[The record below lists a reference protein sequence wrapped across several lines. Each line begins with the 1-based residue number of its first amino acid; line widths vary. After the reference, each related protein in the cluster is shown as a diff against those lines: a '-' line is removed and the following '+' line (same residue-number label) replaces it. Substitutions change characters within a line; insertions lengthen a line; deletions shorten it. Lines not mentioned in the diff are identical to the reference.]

1 MKSIVYLLIVCT
13 SFSCCSSSKEN
24 LPQAQPNPPGDPQV
38 AQDLRNMLQQGIDF
52 FGEGNVPVKWKL
64 RMNYDDTVRFTA
76 EDGLSLKTAYNQLK
90 KEITTGRS
98 IFSGKITGGDIIITV
113 TEKGCTLPGEKE
125 AYKKQVSVSFNS
137 RSYTGCG
144 KFLGDVMLSNKWLLE
159 KIGNT
164 PINPS
169 EYNRVP
175 VFEMDI
181 TKGRITGNDGCNSL
195 SGQMEVQG
203 NRIKFSSI
211 VRTEMGCPK
220 KDIGSILS
228 AQISDKLVDYYF
240 REGKLILYLSD
251 DSILVFKKI

>member
-1 MKSIVYLLIVCT
+1 MKIIVYLVIVCT
-13 SFSCCSSSKEN
+13 WLACCKSSKEK
-24 LPQAQPNPPGDPQV
+24 LPQAQPNPQGDPQV

-64 RMNYDDTVRFTA
+64 RMNYDDTVGFSA

-98 IFSGKITGGDIIITV
+98 IFSGKITGGEITITV
-113 TEKGCTLPGEKE
+113 TEKGCSLPGDKE
-125 AYKKQVSVSFNS
+125 AYKKQVSVTFNT

-164 PINPS
+164 PINPA

-175 VFEMDI
+175 VFELDI

-203 NRIKFSSI
+203 NRIKFSPI
-211 VRTEMGCPK
+211 AVTEMACEK
-220 KDIGSILS
+220 KNIGNILG
-228 AQISDKLVDYYF
+228 AQISGKLVDYYF
-240 REGKLILYLSD
+240 KDGKLVLYLPD
-251 DSILVFKKI
+251 DSLLTFKKI